1 MIFKQIRKGSKTPL
15 VFFIFYIMQLYIF
28 KSVIFEIV
36 KIKMLSKVSEWSQ
49 KSYFGS
55 FEMTL
60 ILQVSNLKWEGR

>member
-49 KSYFGS
+49 KSFFGS

-60 ILQVSNLKWEGR
+60 LQVSNLKWEGR

>member
-49 KSYFGS
+49 KSFFGS

>member
-28 KSVIFEIV
+28 ESVIFESV

-49 KSYFGS
+49 KSFFGS

-60 ILQVSNLKWEGR
+60 LQVSNLKWEGR

>member
-1 MIFKQIRKGSKTPL
+1 MTFKQIRKGSKTPL

-49 KSYFGS
+49 KSFFGS

-60 ILQVSNLKWEGR
+60 LQVSNLKWEGR